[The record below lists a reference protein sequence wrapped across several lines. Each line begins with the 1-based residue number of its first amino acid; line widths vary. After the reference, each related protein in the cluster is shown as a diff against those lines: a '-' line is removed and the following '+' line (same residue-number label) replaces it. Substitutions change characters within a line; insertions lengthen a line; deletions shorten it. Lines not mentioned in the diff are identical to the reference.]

1 MAGIM
6 IVQSKEH
13 LEQIIAETDVSPL
26 FLYKHS
32 SQCGSSRVA
41 HASLNQFINKYGNV
55 AARFQIFVIRV
66 IEEKPLSDYVTA
78 ELKIPHLSPQILLI
92 ANRTVRWNATHQQ
105 INVAN
110 LRNVALHHLQSVNDA
125 GDTP

>member
-13 LEQIIAETDVSPL
+13 LEQIIAQTDITPL

-41 HASLNQFINKYGNV
+41 HASLNQFINKYGNI
-55 AARFQIFVIRV
+55 AAQFQLYVIRV

-78 ELKIPHLSPQILLI
+78 TFNVPHFSPQILLI
-92 ANRTVRWNATHQQ
+92 ANRSVRWKATHQQ

-110 LRNVALHHLQSVNDA
+110 LRNVALHHLQSVNGT